1 MFKFSRV
8 FLSVFV
14 LLSLFLTGI
23 LGCGGSSSD
32 TSNNPNPSPNPP
44 PSFVPLSYLSECSL
58 EARRIRLLDK
68 GDGFYYEGIREYEDK
83 NCQGK
88 YLETLI
94 FMVIKGGIDGSIE
107 DYVKGKKLVLK
118 SVTNINDSG
127 QFIFISGNI
136 SSDTSFPIKYEELS
150 RVCGYKPDGK
160 AYPIYINE
168 ECPKLLR
175 LPVTPPP
182 GYTDSESSFSYDESS
197 KTLTM
202 CQDDDPSRCDKFIKE

>member
-23 LGCGGSSSD
+23 IGCGGSSSD
-32 TSNNPNPSPNPP
+32 TSNNPNPP

-58 EARRIRLLDK
+58 ETRRIRLLDK

-88 YLETLI
+88 YLETLTL
-94 FMVIKGGIDGSIE
+94 MVIKGGIDGSIE

-118 SVTNINDSG
+118 SVPNINDSG
-127 QFIFISGNI
+127 NFMFISGNI

-182 GYTDSESSFSYDESS
+182 GFTDSESSFSYDESS
-197 KTLTM
+197 KTLTK
-202 CQDDDPSRCDKFIKE
+202 CHNDNSSKCFKLIKE